1 MKECVDGSFFFE
13 LDECIPDSISGLPAF
28 LESFQALENVCHR
41 DGSIST
47 VELLESLRYCDTYE
61 GQLII
66 DVSSPEADF
75 TVLRDFEIVTG
86 LMSSLGEGEGGKET
100 LIIAMQKCEVWG

>member
-13 LDECIPDSISGLPAF
+13 LDECISDSISELPAF

-41 DGSIST
+41 NGSIST
-47 VELLESLRYCDTYE
+47 VEQLESLRYCDTYE

-66 DVSSPEADF
+66 DVSSSEADF
-75 TVLRDFEIVTG
+75 TVFRDLEIVTG
-86 LMSSLGEGEGGKET
+86 LACS
-100 LIIAMQKCEVWG
+100 